1 MEAVFV
7 SEKGQGFGGT
17 GQREILPAFPRQVCI
32 LIIRLAELT
41 LWLGVARA
49 PEFPALAPVLSL
61 VPDLGRSQLGPV
73 LVCQSPGHVCL
84 TGCVAG
90 RFPEAGVVCV
100 RC

>member
-17 GQREILPAFPRQVCI
+17 GRGEVLPAFLRQVCI

-41 LWLGVARA
+41 WWSGVARA

-61 VPDLGRSQLGPV
+61 VPDLGRSRLGPV

-84 TGCVAG
+84 TDRVAS

-100 RC
+100 RR